1 MWGRWRRR
9 RPLRRPS
16 GGIEAVTA
24 RGQAFGQTWW
34 GRSWFEALERLID
47 PGRLARG
54 RSYARSGQVADL
66 EIAPGRVT
74 AHVHGHRAKPYTV
87 RIKLRPLTAA
97 EWQTVIA
104 ALASRA
110 VFAAKLLNG
119 EMPSGAAEVF
129 AAAGVSLF
137 PQHQHDLETTCSCP
151 DFANPCKHSAAV
163 YLLLT
168 ERFDADPFLLF
179 TLRGRT
185 QEKVLAALRAERGGA
200 KPARKPSAIP
210 VASASD
216 EPFTPEPE
224 PSEVPFV
231 PLSQTVTD
239 FWRAR
244 APLEELPA
252 GVTAAAI
259 PDALI
264 RALEEPAF
272 WSGPGHLRDHLSAVY
287 EAVTRDALTLAHGED
302 LGQAPTPIRKGTR
315 PRRAT

>member
-1 MWGRWRRR
+1 MWGNWKRR
-9 RPLRRPS
+9 RPLRRPW
-16 GGIEAVTA
+16 GGIEAVTG

-34 GRSWFEALERLID
+34 GRSWFEALEALID

-74 AHVHGHRAKPYTV
+74 AHVHGHRARPYTV
-87 RIKLRPLTAA
+87 RIKLKPLTAA
-97 EWQTVIA
+97 EWQKVIA

-137 PQHQHDLETTCSCP
+137 PQQKHDLETTCSCP

-185 QEKVLAALRAERGGA
+185 QDKVLAALRAERGGA
-200 KPARKPSAIP
+200 LPARKTSAVP
-210 VASASD
+210 VASAPS
-216 EPFTPEPE
+216 ETTTPELE
-224 PSEVPFV
+224 PPLVPFV
-231 PLSQTVTD
+231 P
-239 FWRAR
+239 
-244 APLEELPA
+244 
-252 GVTAAAI
+252 
-259 PDALI
+259 
-264 RALEEPAF
+264 
-272 WSGPGHLRDHLSAVY
+272 
-287 EAVTRDALTLAHGED
+287 
-302 LGQAPTPIRKGTR
+302 
-315 PRRAT
+315 

>member
-1 MWGRWRRR
+1 MWGGWKRR
-9 RPLRRPS
+9 RPLHRPVD
-16 GGIEAVTA
+16 GI
-24 RGQAFGQTWW
+24 QAITGRAQRFGQTWW
-34 GRSWFEALERLID
+34 GQSWLDALERLID

-54 RSYARSGQVADL
+54 RAYARGGQVTDL

-87 RIKLRPLTAA
+87 RIKLKPLTAA

-185 QEKVLAALRAERGGA
+185 KEKALAALRTERGGA
-200 KPARKPSAIP
+200 LPARKTSAIP
-210 VASASD
+210 VAPASS
-216 EPFTPEPE
+216 ETTTPEPE
-224 PSEVPFV
+224 TPVVPFV
-231 PLSQTVTD
+231 PLSETVAE

-244 APLEELPA
+244 TPLEDLPA
-252 GVTAAAI
+252 GVTATAI

-272 WSGPGHLRDHLSAVY
+272 WSGPGRLRDHLSAVY
-287 EAVTRDALTLAHGED
+287 ETVARDAKTLAE
-302 LGQAPTPIRKGTR
+302 GQDPAQTPTPIRKGAR
-315 PRRAT
+315 PQRNA

>member
-1 MWGRWRRR
+1 MWGSWKRR
-9 RPLRRPS
+9 RPLRRPG
-16 GGIEAVTA
+16 GGIEAVTG

-34 GRSWFEALERLID
+34 GRSWFEALEALID

-87 RIKLRPLTAA
+87 RIKLNPLTAA

-200 KPARKPSAIP
+200 KPARKTSTASLAPAISESI
-210 VASASD
+210 VS
-216 EPFTPEPE
+216 EPE
-224 PSEVPFV
+224 PPEVPFI
-231 PLSQTVTD
+231 PLSATIAD

-244 APLEELPA
+244 SPLEELPA

-287 EAVTRDALTLAHGED
+287 EAVTRDALALANGED
-302 LGQAPTPIRKGTR
+302 PVPAPLPNRKGAR
-315 PRRAT
+315 PKRTV